1 MELLR
6 TVEAEQEQ
14 MVTSYNGDASGGQS
28 GAYPAQDFRGCTA
41 GANGWVYIEYG

>member
-14 MVTSYNGDASGGQS
+14 MVHLIMEVLQVVRVVHILLKISEVLNLVVMVG
-28 GAYPAQDFRGCTA
+28 
-41 GANGWVYIEYG
+41 YI